1 MNKPRWNPYLVGA
14 LIGLLS
20 ILTFSIVN
28 KPLGMSTGLAQASG
42 ACAMPILGADKVAA
56 NTYWAKTAIPTWD
69 YSTLFL
75 VGTVIGAFLSALLCG
90 VFKFTAEST
99 VWTENFGPSKTK
111 RLVAAFIG
119 GIIILYGAR
128 LADGCTSGHGISG
141 SLQLAVSGWLFFIV
155 MFGSGILTA
164 KLLYGRS
171 AQA

>member
-28 KPLGMSTGLAQASG
+28 KPLGMSTGLAQAAG
-42 ACAMPILGADKVAA
+42 ACAVPFLGADKVAA

-75 VGTVIGAFLSALLCG
+75 VGTVIGAFLGAWLSGTFMLAIDS
-90 VFKFTAEST
+90 EI
-99 VWTENFGPSKTK
+99 WTQSFGASKPK
-111 RLVAAFIG
+111 RLIAAFIG
-119 GIIILYGAR
+119 GIILLYGAR

-141 SLQLAVSGWLFFIV
+141 CLQLAVSGWLFFIV
-155 MFGSGILTA
+155 MFASGILTA
-164 KLLYGRS
+164 KLLYGHS
-171 AQA
+171 TQA